1 MLKGALGEERL
12 SALKVDKEWLHDV
25 ATACLMAREGCNP
38 LAPLTAPGFYA
49 WSEGYARLRELSAPD
64 GWKAVI
70 WQGLPMIES
79 PDGQVAIVLMAGDER
94 TGLEGPDPKT
104 KRERGPMTQEAIS
117 NNWEQ
122 MSFLP
127 LLTGLIEK
135 RQKLSHPFTYI
146 LLWYGIGTT
155 VRSELSLPFFMD
167 EKRRVAAWEERI
179 VVDGPGPGPQILEP
193 ESPIEVEVTR
203 RPA

>member
-1 MLKGALGEERL
+1 
-12 SALKVDKEWLHDV
+12 
-25 ATACLMAREGCNP
+25 
-38 LAPLTAPGFYA
+38 
-49 WSEGYARLRELSAPD
+49 
-64 GWKAVI
+64 
-70 WQGLPMIES
+70 
-79 PDGQVAIVLMAGDER
+79 
-94 TGLEGPDPKT
+94 
-104 KRERGPMTQEAIS
+104 MTQEAIS